1 MQAESTS
8 DFAEDLRTSDHSK
21 GTAETKDSWSWL
33 KRARIISAIVYILLL
48 LAYLIFIITCIV
60 LYPRCERASETPW
73 WINGVFVRFS
83 TRTKNFNDLS
93 QQLDA
98 YQNNFSMQAVWLS
111 TVLPLSSQ
119 SNPLGWTNAGQ
130 NPGDERDLI
139 ALVNKAHDSGIRIV
153 ADYPLNHL
161 SIQSPRFRANDYP
174 YFVWNDQGNASN
186 WKTADNMQ
194 RSAWTY
200 NGGRGSFYLHQFDDS
215 DAIDVNFRNNRVF
228 DDVLQ
233 SFSYWEK
240 NVSLDGFNI
249 QGISHAYEDYE
260 YRDEAIREHRR
271 TRHLEEDYLLLARIR
286 LEIDAKKI
294 LMLDS
299 MDSRF
304 TSNEQSVARYFGDQT
319 RYLGGVQVASVDD
332 YVLTDA
338 RETNV
343 TAIFDRYYGSSFY
356 REKRTLVWSSLS
368 SNSKL
373 NEAFFAASLFHSGA
387 ILIDVSRREQQFA
400 DEQLARL
407 RQLIQWTRTLDVFRV
422 GRIEQRILSDVQWLT
437 VERARR
443 GSKHHMII
451 INFGDTEQSHDIEL
465 KEGITN
471 AVEVL
476 ISNIADP
483 GAKYETNA
491 LIDVTKPIQLRPFE
505 YLIIRWSPSIEG
517 LGIAF

>member
-1 MQAESTS
+1 MQAESTNEFTEELRIS
-8 DFAEDLRTSDHSK
+8 DSSK
-21 GTAETKDSWSWL
+21 ASAETKESWGWL
-33 KRARIISAIVYILLL
+33 KRARIICGIVYILLL
-48 LAYLIFIITCIV
+48 LAYLILIITCIAV
-60 LYPRCERASETPW
+60 YPRCERASDTPW
-73 WINGVFVRFS
+73 WINGVFIRFS
-83 TRTKNFNDLS
+83 TRAKNFNDLS

-98 YQNNFSMQAVWLS
+98 YRNNYSMQAVWLS
-111 TVLPLSSQ
+111 TVLPLSGQ
-119 SNPLGWTNAGQ
+119 SNPIDWTNTG
-130 NPGDERDLI
+130 NSPGDEQDLI
-139 ALVNKAHDSGIRIV
+139 ALVTKAHDNGIRIV

-186 WKTADNMQ
+186 WTPAYNKQ

-200 NGGRGSFYLHQFDDS
+200 NTDRGSFYLHQFDDS
-215 DAIDVNFRNNRVF
+215 DAIDVNFRNNRVL
-228 DDVLQ
+228 DDVLR

-249 QGISHAYEDYE
+249 QGISYAYEDYE
-260 YRDEAIREHRR
+260 YRNETINEHGR

-286 LEIDAKKI
+286 LEVDAKKI

-299 MDSRF
+299 EDSRF
-304 TSNEQSVARYFGDQT
+304 GSTEQSVARYFGDQNGHV
-319 RYLGGVQVASVDD
+319 GGVQLASVDD

-368 SNSKL
+368 SNSAL

-387 ILIDVSRREQQFA
+387 ILVDVSRQEQRFT

-407 RQLIQWTRTLDVFRV
+407 RQLIRWTRTLDVFRV
-422 GRIEQRILSDVQWLT
+422 GRIEQRILPDVQWLI

-451 INFGDTEQSHDIEL
+451 INFGDTEQNHVIDL
-465 KEGITN
+465 KEGIRN

-476 ISNIADP
+476 MSNIADP
-483 GAKYETNA
+483 GSRYETNA
-491 LIDVTKPIQLRPFE
+491 LIDITKPVQLRPFE
-505 YLIIRWSPSIEG
+505 YLVIRWSPSIEG